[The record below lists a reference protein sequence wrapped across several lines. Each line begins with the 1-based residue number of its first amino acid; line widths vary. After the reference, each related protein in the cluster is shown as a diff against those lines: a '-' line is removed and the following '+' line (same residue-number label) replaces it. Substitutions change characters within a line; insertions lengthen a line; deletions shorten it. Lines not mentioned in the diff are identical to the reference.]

1 MRNFEGF
8 RKELLLQ
15 PGERA
20 SSDLKKIIKIQ
31 LI

>member
-20 SSDLKKIIKIQ
+20 SSDLKKK
-31 LI
+31 LLKYS